1 MTESMGFDFPIGG
14 LQKTTLL
21 DFPGKV
27 SAVVFAQG
35 CNFLCPYCHNADL
48 VLYRQRALPLTDVV
62 AFLAQR
68 RKVLEG
74 VVISGGEP
82 TLHDGLFSFCAT
94 LKSLGYAVKLDT
106 NGSRPEVLHQLLV
119 AELLDYVA
127 MDVKANP
134 RQYPAAL
141 CLPDVGKNIPHSMAL
156 LEESRVR
163 HEFRVP
169 AVAPF
174 INADSFVTVIEHIR
188 RAPLFLQAVKLENVL
203 QADFFPVKGHALD
216 KSAMEDLCGTAR
228 QKGLRCQIR

>member
-1 MTESMGFDFPIGG
+1 MGSGFPIGG

-27 SAVVFAQG
+27 SAVVFVQG
-35 CNFLCPYCHNADL
+35 CNFLCPYCHNPDL
-48 VLYRQRALPLTDVV
+48 VLYRQKAFALTEVI

-68 RKVLEG
+68 RKILEG

-106 NGSRPEVLHQLLV
+106 NGSRPEVLRQLLE

-134 RQYPAAL
+134 EQYPAAI
-141 CLPDVGKNIPHSMAL
+141 CLPDVGENIPRSMAL
-156 LEESRVR
+156 LEESRVM

-169 AVAPF
+169 CVAPF
-174 INADSFVTVIEHIR
+174 IDAGNFAAIMEHIR
-188 RAPLFLQAVKLENVL
+188 HAPLFLQAVRLEEIL
-203 QADFFPVKGHALD
+203 QADFFPGQGRALD
-216 KSAMEDLCGTAR
+216 KNTMENLRYVAQ
-228 QKGLRCQIR
+228 QKGLNCQIR